1 MLARFRVLLPYFF
14 SIPYHDYI
22 RLKPQEFAHDEYFVK
37 LYPPKMANADSSVT
51 DIISDILLM
60 DVVNDLDEAAVVTP
74 TSAIKIN
81 DQEVIRANLLQI
93 DLLAA
98 REFARDRNSLGIFDP
113 PLELFVELANSLIG
127 RLKSVGR
134 MAKPKFIDLD
144 SAAAWKVQYLTD
156 DGQTLP
162 ENQKL
167 VRAHTGHKLTWQISA
182 ITHDLWELAM
192 TLPVD
197 FSLPIWH
204 KLILDASA
212 QLPDVNTSIVLANA
226 ALESFIKVSL
236 DILAK
241 QSSSISDESWEWLSS
256 RDDVLLKQ
264 PSAKEMFDQVLS
276 LLTAK
281 SLRRDQPELWKALDE
296 LRSARNS
303 MVHEGKASIKNKR
316 KRKAATKTEVTP
328 EMARS
333 MVDNASRIIGW
344 IESLLP
350 EEQKRLMFAGSI
362 NYQLARSATGPEN
375 ANTELVA
382 IKGDLDKLKLSF
394 VKD

>member
-1 MLARFRVLLPYFF
+1 
-14 SIPYHDYI
+14 
-22 RLKPQEFAHDEYFVK
+22 
-37 LYPPKMANADSSVT
+37 
-51 DIISDILLM
+51 
-60 DVVNDLDEAAVVTP
+60 
-74 TSAIKIN
+74 
-81 DQEVIRANLLQI
+81 
-93 DLLAA
+93 
-98 REFARDRNSLGIFDP
+98 
-113 PLELFVELANSLIG
+113 
-127 RLKSVGR
+127 
-134 MAKPKFIDLD
+134 
-144 SAAAWKVQYLTD
+144 
-156 DGQTLP
+156 
-162 ENQKL
+162 
-167 VRAHTGHKLTWQISA
+167 
-182 ITHDLWELAM
+182 
-192 TLPVD
+192 
-197 FSLPIWH
+197 
-204 KLILDASA
+204 
-212 QLPDVNTSIVLANA
+212 
-226 ALESFIKVSL
+226 L

-303 MVHEGKASIKNKR
+303 MVHQGKASIKNRR

-350 EEQKRLMFAGSI
+350 EEQKRLIFAGSI